1 MVALV
6 SVGLGLLQRIE
17 FLGWMSLGVVGVFLV
32 SGEYPVT
39 GVDVSVLGS

>member
-1 MVALV
+1 MALV

-17 FLGWMSLGVVGVFLV
+17 FFRWMPLGVVGVFLV

-39 GVDVSVLGS
+39 GVAVSVVGS